1 MAAAQVPVTVM
12 TMTRCC
18 YCKVTCLSSML
29 KNMCAIIKI
38 DKYTNTYLL
47 YFSSISKAKAILAG
61 AGYI

>member
-29 KNMCAIIKI
+29 KNMCAIIKL
-38 DKYTNTYLL
+38 DKHTYLL
-47 YFSSISKAKAILAG
+47 YFSSISKAKAIPAG

>member
-29 KNMCAIIKI
+29 KNMCAIIKL
-38 DKYTNTYLL
+38 DKYTYLL
-47 YFSSISKAKAILAG
+47 YFSSISKAKAIPAG

>member
-1 MAAAQVPVTVM
+1 MAAAQVPVTVI

-29 KNMCAIIKI
+29 KNMCAIIKL
-38 DKYTNTYLL
+38 DKYTYLL
-47 YFSSISKAKAILAG
+47 YFSSISKAKAIPAG

>member
-1 MAAAQVPVTVM
+1 MAAAQVPVTIM
-12 TMTRCC
+12 SMTRC

-38 DKYTNTYLL
+38 DKYTNIYLL
-47 YFSSISKAKAILAG
+47 YFSSISKAKAIPAG

>member
-12 TMTRCC
+12 TMTRC

-29 KNMCAIIKI
+29 KNMCAIIKL
-38 DKYTNTYLL
+38 DKYTYLL
-47 YFSSISKAKAILAG
+47 YFSSISKAKAIPAG